1 MAAMVEEEELLLQDQ
16 GRLDDAGRLKL
27 ISFMKKMPCLWS
39 SGKFTKTEKN
49 KAVKEL
55 EEEFNYEHTGEELM
69 SVWKSMRASMLREV
83 KRVFKQK
90 EYKSSW
96 KFYQC
101 MLFLKPVLD
110 KMCQKAEEWTDEEKR
125 TLINYYNENPSLWNH
140 KLKDYHDKARREVL
154 LEKLRNALE
163 DKYETKEII
172 STWNNLKTYYDKERL
187 REEGSKVSGTGTSQV
202 IYS

>member
-1 MAAMVEEEELLLQDQ
+1 MAAMVDEEELLLQDQ

-49 KAVKEL
+49 EAVKEL

-187 REEGSKVSGTGTSQV
+187 REEGSKVSGTGASQV

>member
-1 MAAMVEEEELLLQDQ
+1 MAAMVDEEELLLQDQ

>member
-1 MAAMVEEEELLLQDQ
+1 MAAMVDEEELLLQDQ

-39 SGKFTKTEKN
+39 SGRFTKTEKN

-163 DKYETKEII
+163 DKYDTKEII

>member
-1 MAAMVEEEELLLQDQ
+1 MAAMVDEEELLLQDQ
-16 GRLDDAGRLKL
+16 ARLDDAGRLKL
-27 ISFMKKMPCLWS
+27 ISFMKKMPCFWS

-55 EEEFNYEHTGEELM
+55 EEEFNYEHTGEKLM

-101 MLFLKPVLD
+101 MSFLKPVLD

-154 LEKLRNALE
+154 MEKLRNALE
-163 DKYETKEII
+163 DKYETKEILD
-172 STWNNLKTYYDKERL
+172 SL
-187 REEGSKVSGTGTSQV
+187 
-202 IYS
+202 

>member
-1 MAAMVEEEELLLQDQ
+1 MVDEEELLLQDQ

-154 LEKLRNALE
+154 VEKLRNALE